1 MILGNVT
8 KIRRYDLDILN
19 NLINT
24 THLDT
29 DIIDIKTLNIMKE
42 FALKYSLSIAVMQA
56 DNKVIAF
63 SIGND
68 LPQNFNEL
76 ELQPYTL
83 NIFFVRYNT
92 TKNDHKPDINYLKIH
107 NLQTLIIADL
117 TDKFNGAI
125 ALVASPKEPDIIK
138 VQTVEY
144 INKYGIQKSI
154 EENKEFFRKER
165 GNGFST
171 AERENR
177 AILVG
182 VGRRNDAI
190 DESLEEL
197 KSLCDTDNIEVV
209 GTFSQTRKLPDKHY
223 YIGVGKLDELK
234 ALIVSSNANMVIVD
248 DELNGSRKIN
258 LEDYLEVKVIDRS
271 MLILDIFA
279 KHATS
284 NEGRLQVSLAQMKY
298 SFSRLSAY
306 QHSQG
311 RFGGGVGMRG
321 PGETKMELAKRVV
334 KNKIYQVEKEV
345 EKLKVQREL
354 RRQNRKQNK
363 EKIVALIGYTNAG
376 KSTLLNRL
384 TKSNVLAE
392 NKLFATL
399 DTTTREL
406 YLGENKKILLTDTVG
421 FINKLPH
428 EFIDAFSS
436 TLEESLQA
444 DLLLVVVDNS
454 SPYAQKQLDVVQ
466 SVLKNLNANNI
477 PQIIVANKVDNSKS
491 SSLNVT
497 TSNPYILVSAK
508 TGQGLDELK
517 NILIKK
523 LF

>member
-1 MILGNVT
+1 MILGNIT

-19 NLINT
+19 QLIGQA
-24 THLDT
+24 HLDT
-29 DIIDIKTLNIMKE
+29 DIIDMQTLNVMKE
-42 FALKYSLSIAVMQA
+42 FSLKYSLSIALIQL
-56 DNKVIAF
+56 DNKIIAF
-63 SIGND
+63 SVGNE
-68 LPQNFNEL
+68 LPQNLFEL
-76 ELQPYTL
+76 EAEPYSL
-83 NIFFVRYNT
+83 NVFFVNFNSS
-92 TKNDHKPDINYLKIH
+92 KNDIKPYINYLNTHK
-107 NLQTLIIADL
+107 LQSIIIANL
-117 TDKFNGAI
+117 TENFNGATAI
-125 ALVASPKEPDIIK
+125 IASPKEPAIIS

-144 INKYGIQKSI
+144 INKYGIQKTI
-154 EENKEFFRKER
+154 EDNAEFFKKER
-165 GNGFST
+165 INGYST

-177 AILVG
+177 AVLVG

-190 DESLEEL
+190 DESLDEL

-234 ALIVSSNANMVIVD
+234 AIIVSSNANMIVVD
-248 DELNGSRKIN
+248 DELSGARLIN

-284 NEGRLQVSLAQMKY
+284 NEGRMQVSLAQMKY

-306 QHSQG
+306 QQSQG

-334 KNKIYQVEKEV
+334 KNKMYQIEKEV
-345 EKLKVQREL
+345 EKLKQQREL

-363 EKIVALIGYTNAG
+363 EKIVALVGYTNSG

-384 TKSNVLAE
+384 TKSTVLAE

-406 YLGENKKILLTDTVG
+406 FLAPNKKVLLTDTVG
-421 FINKLPH
+421 FISKLPH

-477 PQIIVANKVDNSKS
+477 PQLIVANKMDNSS
-491 SSLNVT
+491 SQKLNVT
-497 TSNPYILVSAK
+497 TNEPYIMISAK
-508 TGQGLDELK
+508 TGQGLEELK
-517 NILIKK
+517 NILIQK